1 MSARTRAMALGGDAF
16 LTLPIRSLLV
26 RYPGDCPLY
35 ILLGVLEVD
44 ELAGQ
49 VLFVGAQVEVS
60 VAAEVEE
67 DHLPLAGLL
76 RFERE
81 VYGRPYGVRHLR
93 RGDDAF
99 RLCEEHPG
107 LEGLVLDVGARLDK
121 ALVHER
127 RDYGRVAVIAQ
138 APGVDTRWH
147 ERVSQSVHLHQRR
160 SPCGVAEVVC

>member
-1 MSARTRAMALGGDAF
+1 MSARTRGGAPGRGAF

-26 RYPGDCPLY
+26 RYPGDCPIY
-35 ILLGVLEVD
+35 LLLRVLEVD
-44 ELAGQ
+44 ELVGQ
-49 VLFVGAQVEVS
+49 VLLVGSKVEVP

-99 RLCEEHPG
+99 RLRKEHPG
-107 LEGLVLDVGARLDK
+107 LEGLVLDVCARLDK
-121 ALVHER
+121 ALGHER
-127 RDYGRVAVIAQ
+127 RDYGRGAVVAQ
-138 APGVDTRWH
+138 APGVDTRRH
-147 ERVSQSVHLHQRR
+147 ERVSQSV
-160 SPCGVAEVVC
+160 